1 LEGKDNLLRMRQ
13 EIPLNDAEL
22 AAVDDGLAALER
34 LLDQLADV
42 ATPAGPTPRQL
53 RGSELVQVAGSAGK
67 G

>member
-1 LEGKDNLLRMRQ
+1 MRMRQ

-22 AAVDDGLAALER
+22 AAVDDGLAALEK

-53 RGSELVQVAGSAGK
+53 QAPGLTQIANAEPA
-67 G
+67 